1 MTVRQ
6 SVKHHLQCALLPYP
20 CKEPTVWKS
29 GWRAVPSQRALLPSG
44 LARCGHRRFPAL
56 GRLTPNSRS
65 LYCLFPSLKRTHAHR
80 QRCRGTVCVGFHTCP
95 IGPSGHM
102 HTYTHQNM
110 TSIQTI
116 HRRRTPCRSSCTK
129 PSPPFL
135 HCRPSVSTDLLSPVS
150 VLRVGRT
157 RPATWRQT
165 GTAHQRL
172 YMSCFGSSPSA
183 MRTTKRI
190 QELFGRRLDTVSDVC
205 QTLIRFLDNARPH
218 GGTDVI
224 CAGYNNRT
232 RTRVCTRLFNR
243 SHVCVHSLW
252 KPIGIA
258 CVSTDRTY
266 LELYIY
272 EKCAMSNCIG
282 RLSGSPDARRYSQLL
297 GCRYYTVH
305 GSTLYLNLTIATLKC
320 VLCAFQ
326 KSKSITPTCVRVLY
340 ADNLLTKLG

>member
-1 MTVRQ
+1 MR
-6 SVKHHLQCALLPYP
+6 P
-20 CKEPTVWKS
+20 PTVS
-29 GWRAVPSQRALLPSG
+29 VQRTDRVEEWMAGGPLS
-44 LARCGHRRFPAL
+44 ARPPAL
-56 GRLTPNSRS
+56 GPGTLWAPTIPCARPIDTQFPKPLLS
-65 LYCLFPSLKRTHAHR
+65 LSVPQTHACAPSAMSRH
-80 QRCRGTVCVGFHTCP
+80 CLRGVSPCP

-129 PSPPFL
+129 PSPPFI

-205 QTLIRFLDNARPH
+205 QTLIRPLDNARPH

-232 RTRVCTRLFNR
+232 RVCTFVMETNR
-243 SHVCVHSLW
+243 NRMC
-252 KPIGIA
+252 
-258 CVSTDRTY
+258 
-266 LELYIY
+266 IY
-272 EKCAMSNCIG
+272 
-282 RLSGSPDARRYSQLL
+282 
-297 GCRYYTVH
+297 
-305 GSTLYLNLTIATLKC
+305 
-320 VLCAFQ
+320 
-326 KSKSITPTCVRVLY
+326 
-340 ADNLLTKLG
+340 